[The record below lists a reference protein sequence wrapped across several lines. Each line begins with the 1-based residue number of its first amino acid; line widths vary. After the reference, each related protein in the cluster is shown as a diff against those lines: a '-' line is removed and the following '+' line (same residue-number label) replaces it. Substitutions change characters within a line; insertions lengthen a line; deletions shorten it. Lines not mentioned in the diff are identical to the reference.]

1 MELIVLSR
9 EEAKKFEVE
18 LFEIEILDLK
28 GEIREKALKSYHRL
42 LKDVDKPIYLTRTD
56 E

>member
-1 MELIVLSR
+1 LRILS
-9 EEAKKFEVE
+9 EEAKFAIE

-28 GEIREKALKSYHRL
+28 GAIRKRAVKAYHRL
-42 LKDVDKPIYLTRTD
+42 VKALDKPIYLARTY

>member
-1 MELIVLSR
+1 LSK

-28 GEIREKALKSYHRL
+28 GEIREKAMKAYRRL
-42 LKDVDKPIYLTRTD
+42 LKTIDKPIYLIRTD

>member
-1 MELIVLSR
+1 MSQ
-9 EEAKKFEVE
+9 EEAKRLEVE

-28 GEIREKALKSYHRL
+28 GEIREIAMKSYHRL
-42 LKDVDKPIYLTRTD
+42 LKDVDKPIYLVRTD

>member
-1 MELIVLSR
+1 MSK
-9 EEAKKFEVE
+9 EEAKLEVE

-28 GEIREKALKSYHRL
+28 GEIREKAMKSYRRL
-42 LKDVDKPIYLTRTD
+42 LKAIDKPIYLIRTD